1 MKNIPPTPS
10 SPGFLSQQNHHS
22 WFLEKPPETF
32 WAKHASASMRISGAG
47 VLLHCP
53 AARKLCSR
61 GRAEVGGRGA
71 GLRRGPRSVV
81 TATARPSRRT
91 WQELSPPQFTGADPE
106 ARGGRVTR
114 LPSSLE
120 PGLLGNTNL
129 VLPPAQSGVRPESLL
144 RVLNPAFSLLC
155 GWGSEL
161 PCARPLLLALFS
173 SLKEASASETS
184 LCPQTRPLQ
193 SGEREREELL
203 LLDAGWNFTGS
214 LGL

>member
-1 MKNIPPTPS
+1 MRSLQKHSGRNTPR
-10 SPGFLSQQNHHS
+10 PVC
-22 WFLEKPPETF
+22 
-32 WAKHASASMRISGAG
+32 A
-47 VLLHCP
+47 
-53 AARKLCSR
+53 SR
-61 GRAEVGGRGA
+61 GRACCYTVQQPESFARGGERRSGGRGA
-71 GLRRGPRSVV
+71 GLRCGPRSVV

-91 WQELSPPQFTGADPE
+91 WQELFPPQFTGVDPE

-129 VLPPAQSGVRPESLL
+129 VLPPAQSGVGPESLL